1 MKRNF
6 LLTFG
11 VLVAFTA
18 LLVLAHTRF
27 IRREMPALRQVI
39 PTFPCPV
46 PTSDCANFR
55 EVSARGKYYGLGWQI
70 TPHTPV
76 YSLFAGPVMPVRA
89 AVYPAFSQPG
99 LALESKDKK
108 WRVVYVFTGPDS
120 DRYTVAYSAGE
131 TLLYAR
137 QGRVASFEAN
147 LVLRLYRLIDGKSQ
161 LQKAQQFRFQPL

>member
-6 LLTFG
+6 LLAFG
-11 VLVAFTA
+11 ALVAFTA
-18 LLVLAHTRF
+18 LLVFSYVRF
-27 IRREMPALRQVI
+27 GRHEKPVARQAL

-55 EVSARGKYYGLGWQI
+55 EVSARGKYYGLGWRVA
-70 TPHTPV
+70 PHTPV
-76 YSLFAGPVMPVRA
+76 YSLFAGPVTPVRA
-89 AVYPAFSQPG
+89 AVYPVFSQPG

-108 WRVVYVFTGPDS
+108 WRAVYVFTGQDS

-137 QGRVASFEAN
+137 QGRVASFETN
-147 LVLRLYRLIDGKSQ
+147 LVLRLYRLTGGKPQ
-161 LQKAQQFRFQPL
+161 LQKARQFHFQPL